1 MIYIFKR
8 RKWRIIY
15 VKQASNE
22 GAFATDS
29 FSSSCATEYS
39 SIQLRRCCRI
49 DDVKRDRLRLQQVK
63 RETWRALTATRT
75 GSQKEETERGPTLS
89 SKGDRDAITISRA

>member
-1 MIYIFKR
+1 MHGR
-8 RKWRIIY
+8 RERSLIDLSGRHI
-15 VKQASNE
+15 
-22 GAFATDS
+22 
-29 FSSSCATEYS
+29 
-39 SIQLRRCCRI
+39 I
-49 DDVKRDRLRLQQVK
+49 DDVKPDRLRLQQVK